1 MKARDFAPLIGFMFL
16 IASAVAEYQYNKP
29 QPLPGHHAGFFY
41 TA

>member
-1 MKARDFAPLIGFMFL
+1 MKARDFAPLIGFLFL

-41 TA
+41 AR